1 MGCCPAY
8 TRCVGGDKEDDVTR
22 SAITKTQARAYA
34 RERLA
39 DVLKREEQFIE
50 LAADWTVAVD
60 AQWRAVERM
69 YALGFKRSE
78 IAERLDVPLRRVPN
92 VDEMK
97 SAERGAE
104 GVSGDDESFAVEASV
119 QDASDH

>member
-1 MGCCPAY
+1 M
-8 TRCVGGDKEDDVTR
+8 TR

-60 AQWRAVERM
+60 AQRRAVERM

-104 GVSGDDESFAVEASV
+104 GVSGDESCAVEASV

>member
-1 MGCCPAY
+1 M
-8 TRCVGGDKEDDVTR
+8 TR

-39 DVLKREEQFIE
+39 DVLKREEQFVE

-60 AQWRAVERM
+60 AQRRAVERM

-92 VDEMK
+92 VDELK
-97 SAERGAE
+97 SVERGAE
-104 GVSGDDESFAVEASV
+104 GVSGDDESCAVEAGV
-119 QDASDH
+119 QDASGH

>member
-1 MGCCPAY
+1 M
-8 TRCVGGDKEDDVTR
+8 TR

-104 GVSGDDESFAVEASV
+104 GVSGDDESCAVEASV